1 MAEIIDETSSIEST
15 TVGVFRTSSTVAG
28 GRRFSFAAMVVVGD
42 KRGKIGV
49 GYAKS
54 NQVPQAV
61 EKAQKEGRRKMVAYP
76 LLRKTVPHM
85 VEGHFGASKV
95 RLLPATPGTGVL
107 AGAAVRAVLEM
118 LGIQDC
124 LTKSYGSTNPKN
136 LVKAT
141 VNALEQLQTREKI
154 EALRGVTIGH
164 TMVEQAVERGLA
176 AMPQVRTG
184 EKMQAPKTTLG
195 DERRRGG
202 RGGPRGP
209 RGPPRPPR
217 PPRRSSPRVFFGAC
231 ILSPDLTWGIAARP
245 RSTDSSTCVAPMVTP
260 RSDST
265 LARVCSCSR
274 ARMVALTRFFGLV
287 EP

>member
-1 MAEIIDETSSIEST
+1 MAELIYETSSIEST

-42 KRGKIGV
+42 KQGKIGV

-61 EKAQKEGRRKMVAYP
+61 EKAQKEGRRKMVGYP
-76 LLRKTVPHM
+76 LLRKTVPHA

-141 VNALEQLQTREKI
+141 INALEQLQTREKV
-154 EALRGVTIGH
+154 ESLRGVQIGQ
-164 TMVEQAVERGLA
+164 TVVEKAVERGLA

-184 EKMQAPKTTLG
+184 EKMQAPKNTLG

-202 RGGPRGP
+202 RGGPRGGGGRGGP
-209 RGPPRPPR
+209 RG
-217 PPRRSSPRVFFGAC
+217 FGGGGGGEEA
-231 ILSPDLTWGIAARP
+231 SAPAAAP
-245 RSTDSSTCVAPMVTP
+245 AAPAAPEAPST
-260 RSDST
+260 
-265 LARVCSCSR
+265 
-274 ARMVALTRFFGLV
+274 
-287 EP
+287 

>member
-1 MAEIIDETSSIEST
+1 
-15 TVGVFRTSSTVAG
+15 
-28 GRRFSFAAMVVVGD
+28 MV
-42 KRGKIGV
+42 
-49 GYAKS
+49 S
-54 NQVPQAV
+54 
-61 EKAQKEGRRKMVAYP
+61 YP
-76 LLRKTVPHM
+76 MLRKTLPHA

-141 VNALEQLQTREKI
+141 VNALEQLQTREKV

-184 EKMQAPKTTLG
+184 EKMQAPKNTLG
-195 DERRRGG
+195 DERRRGGG

-209 RGPPRPPR
+209 RGPLCKTTKPG
-217 PPRRSSPRVFFGAC
+217 RSSQTLP
-231 ILSPDLTWGIAARP
+231 SP
-245 RSTDSSTCVAPMVTP
+245 
-260 RSDST
+260 
-265 LARVCSCSR
+265 
-274 ARMVALTRFFGLV
+274 
-287 EP
+287 